1 MCCSPRA
8 TYQRLEELWRSP
20 GQAHGRLFQPVR
32 RLVGAS
38 SILADADNPLH
49 TGDRMAGR
57 SGRIRAGMGGWNYE
71 PWRQTFYPGDVTKK
85 GELAYASRQVTAIE
99 VNGTFYRLQTPA
111 VFAKWRDETPDDF
124 VFTLKAP
131 RFITN
136 RRVLREAEA
145 FVPRFLASGL
155 SELGPKLGP
164 ILWQL
169 APTKAFE
176 PDDVAG
182 FLRLLPK
189 ELDGLRLR
197 HAFEVRHD
205 SFMTADYLALAR
217 AHGVATVFADTDEH
231 PSFADVT
238 GDFVYARLRRTV
250 SSEQTGYTKEAL
262 RAWAERARTW
272 ADGSEPADLPRVAK
286 PGAKTPA
293 RDVYMFFI
301 SGAKE
306 RAPAAAMHLLSLLDK
321 PIGPKTARAARSRRS
336 Q

>member
-1 MCCSPRA
+1 M
-8 TYQRLEELWRSP
+8 T
-20 GQAHGRLFQPVR
+20 
-32 RLVGAS
+32 
-38 SILADADNPLH
+38 D
-49 TGDRMAGR
+49 R

-71 PWRQTFYPGDVTKK
+71 PWRETFYPGDVTKK

-164 ILWQL
+164 LLWQL

-205 SFMTADYLALAR
+205 SFMTPDYLALAR
-217 AHGVATVFADTDEH
+217 EHGVATVFADTDEH

-250 SSEQTGYTKEAL
+250 STEPTGYTKKAL
-262 RAWAERARTW
+262 RAWAERAHMGRRQR
-272 ADGSEPADLPRVAK
+272 ACGSAASGETGRENSSPRRLYVLHQRRQ
-286 PGAKTPA
+286 GTRA
-293 RDVYMFFI
+293 RRGD
-301 SGAKE
+301 
-306 RAPAAAMHLLSLLDK
+306 APAVPDRQTHRTETGSHCSQPAVAV
-321 PIGPKTARAARSRRS
+321 GRARRQEALTSSRN
-336 Q
+336 

>member
-1 MCCSPRA
+1 M
-8 TYQRLEELWRSP
+8 T
-20 GQAHGRLFQPVR
+20 
-32 RLVGAS
+32 
-38 SILADADNPLH
+38 
-49 TGDRMAGR
+49 GR

-71 PWRQTFYPGDVTKK
+71 PWRETFYPGDVTKK

-124 VFTLKAP
+124 MFTLKAP

-205 SFMTADYLALAR
+205 SFMTPDYLALAR
-217 AHGVATVFADTDEH
+217 EHGVATVFADTDEH

-238 GDFVYARLRRTV
+238 GDFVYARLMRTV
-250 SSEQTGYTKEAL
+250 SSEQTGYTKKAL
-262 RAWAERARTW
+262 RAWAERAHAWR
-272 ADGSEPADLPRVAK
+272 DGSEPADLPRVGK
-286 PGAKTPA
+286 PGAKTAA

-306 RAPAAAMHLLSLLDK
+306 RAPAAAMHLLSLARH
-321 PIGPKTARAARSRRS
+321 TASHRTSAVTERNRLHCVRSRPS

>member
-1 MCCSPRA
+1 
-8 TYQRLEELWRSP
+8 
-20 GQAHGRLFQPVR
+20 
-32 RLVGAS
+32 
-38 SILADADNPLH
+38 
-49 TGDRMAGR
+49 MAGR

-71 PWRQTFYPGDVTKK
+71 PWRETFYPGDVTKK

-217 AHGVATVFADTDEH
+217 EHGVATVFADTDEH

-238 GDFVYARLRRTV
+238 GDFVYARLMRTV
-250 SSEQTGYTKEAL
+250 SSEQTGYARSA
-262 RAWAERARTW
+262 RAWAERAHAW
-272 ADGSEPADLPRVAK
+272 AERQRACGSAARREAGREDAGSGCLSCSSSAAPRNAR
-286 PGAKTPA
+286 PPRRCICYPA
-293 RDVYMFFI
+293 RQTPSHRRTSAVTEQ
-301 SGAKE
+301 G
-306 RAPAAAMHLLSLLDK
+306 
-321 PIGPKTARAARSRRS
+321 GVRSRS
-336 Q
+336 QGDSRL